1 MGAVRGTT
9 AVTASGIALATEFQ
23 MLNAKLSEK
32 ADILELAEEQ
42 LFTLFCNW
50 QGVTPD
56 VEVSYPDSF
65 DLRDYDKELTFL
77 QQMRA
82 SGVRSVTLMQN
93 IDMQIADLV
102 LDDEALAKAHTEIE
116 QETLIL
122 GQFPET
128 DDETEIEI

>member
-1 MGAVRGTT
+1 
-9 AVTASGIALATEFQ
+9 
-23 MLNAKLSEK
+23 
-32 ADILELAEEQ
+32 
-42 LFTLFCNW
+42 
-50 QGVTPD
+50 
-56 VEVSYPDSF
+56 
-65 DLRDYDKELTFL
+65 
-77 QQMRA
+77 
-82 SGVRSVTLMQN
+82 MQN